1 MSATK
6 KTVAFLILVLFT
18 FSTPGCLEDLVDEV
32 EMYQGETSTVTM
44 EIVHGESAA
53 NATVTYT
60 IEIELYHDAAPNHAD
75 SFRKH
80 AQQGNYDNVTFHR
93 IIDDFMIQGG
103 DFENN
108 DGTGGYAAQWYGYCN
123 GEAME
128 LASDCSSETLYTLPD
143 EADNNLTHLP
153 CMLSMA
159 KTSQPNTGG
168 SQFFIMPGDIT
179 QHDWLDGV
187 HTVFGKVTSGCE
199 YVTTLSEVATDGN
212 DRPVVPV
219 IIVSATASE

>member
-1 MSATK
+1 
-6 KTVAFLILVLFT
+6 
-18 FSTPGCLEDLVDEV
+18 
-32 EMYQGETSTVTM
+32 
-44 EIVHGESAA
+44 
-53 NATVTYT
+53 
-60 IEIELYHDAAPNHAD
+60 
-75 SFRKH
+75 
-80 AQQGNYDNVTFHR
+80 
-93 IIDDFMIQGG
+93 MIQGG

-108 DGTGGYAAQWYGYCN
+108 NGQGGYAVQWYGYCN

-128 LASDCSSETLYTLPD
+128 QASDCDSETLYTLPD
-143 EADNNLTHLP
+143 EANNNLTHLP

-179 QHDWLDGV
+179 QHTWLDGI

-199 YVTTLSEVATDGN
+199 HVTTLSEVATDGN

-219 IIVSATASE
+219 IIVSATASD